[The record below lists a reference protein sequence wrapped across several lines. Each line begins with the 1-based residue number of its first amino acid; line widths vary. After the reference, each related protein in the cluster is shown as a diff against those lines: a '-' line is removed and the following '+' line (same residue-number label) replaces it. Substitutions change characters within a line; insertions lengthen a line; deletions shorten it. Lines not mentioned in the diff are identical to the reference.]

1 MSGPTSQHYTV
12 SNDNGRCKAENEG
25 VTSKRRHMAP
35 GCGFDWLHEGA
46 HPASSAVVLAFSNFR
61 RSETLEQDAYERQ
74 IYEQQHAASTKS
86 TVTSAD
92 DRSSEHDKMGNED
105 HESEK
110 KGLFK
115 GKVRGFYHNVIK
127 PAFPEAIQDIKIMK
141 GMSALESHVKME
153 ISDPKIFP
161 EVEHVACVRRGLDL
175 CPEEQAFLVKR
186 KAHVRDNFAKYIG
199 VSPEDV
205 HPDDVPVISF
215 GGSGGGFRAM
225 IGCLGYCEQMKQAGL
240 WDCMTYVSG
249 VSGSC
254 WSLAAYYTIGHGNMQ
269 AVIDHCK
276 QRFSPYHPLSGEA
289 IRTILSAPGGA
300 RVTLGPLIQ
309 KSKSG
314 LATVAMDLYSV
325 FTTGWIFFQDDP
337 ADHPGGHAKKEVA
350 GFQRSWYRWSTAREY
365 LDNGSE
371 PLPII
376 TAIRHERPWKDW
388 SDPEHPFKDPDHAEG
403 DHADAVDAWFQWY
416 EMTPYEVGCDEI
428 EAWVPTWGFGR
439 PFEEGKS
446 TMQLPEQSLALLL
459 GLATS
464 APAGPL
470 TSYISTISRNLP
482 TGFLG
487 NAIQS
492 MAGKVTKLWGKQGTE
507 EFQQHHPLHACNE
520 HNFMF
525 HYTPKQEGQPR
536 PAGLEN
542 SPRIHLIDSGMD
554 NNCPTY
560 VLLHPERQVD
570 VIINMD
576 ASSDVQKDT
585 FQERVDQIGGRRGVR
600 FVKRHD
606 VKPGEDEKD
615 PDRFSGMYAQVY
627 DGKPCEKPATVT
639 DSYGRTVTN
648 PPAPLYQREC
658 TMIYMPLLPN
668 EKAVPDF
675 DPSTAKFSGSYN
687 LVWTPEQV
695 ETLVKVCVQNF
706 EDGQDTIKETLHEA
720 WQRRKAERMHRE
732 QKAATGQAPSPR
744 LVPHV
749 VPTEHDALHGHLPH
763 SGTST
768 ADPGVQSQGPHLA
781 APPPATESN
790 ELSRARE
797 GASGDAADAH
807 DVAPEDH
814 ARTET
819 LVVGPPKQTS

>member
-1 MSGPTSQHYTV
+1 MDVKDDPTQ
-12 SNDNGRCKAENEG
+12 K
-25 VTSKRRHMAP
+25 
-35 GCGFDWLHEGA
+35 
-46 HPASSAVVLAFSNFR
+46 
-61 RSETLEQDAYERQ
+61 Q
-74 IYEQQHAASTKS
+74 
-86 TVTSAD
+86 
-92 DRSSEHDKMGNED
+92 
-105 HESEK
+105 
-110 KGLFK
+110 GLFK
-115 GKVRGFYHNVIK
+115 GKVREFYQKVIK
-127 PAFPEAIQDIKIMK
+127 PAFPEAIQDIKIMS
-141 GMSALESHVKME
+141 GITALESRVTKE
-153 ISDPKIFP
+153 IRDPNVFP
-161 EVEHVACVRRGLDL
+161 EVGHVAHVRRGLDL
-175 CPEEQAFLVKR
+175 CSEEQAFLIKR
-186 KAHVRDNFAKYIG
+186 KTHVRDNFARYLGLQPK
-199 VSPEDV
+199 DV

-225 IGCLGYCEQMKQAGL
+225 IGCLGYCEEMKQAGL
-240 WDCMTYVSG
+240 WDCLTYVSG

-254 WSLAAYYTIGHGNMQ
+254 WSLAAYYTIGHGSMQ

-276 QRFSPYHPLSGEA
+276 KRFSPYHPLSGNA
-289 IRTILSAPGGA
+289 IRTILSSPGGA

-337 ADHPGGHAKKEVA
+337 ADHPGGHAKREVA
-350 GFQRSWYRWSTAREY
+350 GYQKSWFRWSSAREY
-365 LDNGSE
+365 LDHGAE

-388 SDPEHPFKDPDHAEG
+388 SDKEHPFKEPDHAAG
-403 DHADAVDAWFQWY
+403 DHADAVDAWFQWF
-416 EMTPYEVGCDEI
+416 EASPYEVGCDEI

-439 PFEEGKS
+439 PFKEGVS

-487 NAIQS
+487 NSIHS
-492 MAGKVTKLWGKQGTE
+492 MAGKISKLWGKQGTE

-520 HNFMF
+520 HNFMY

-536 PAGLEN
+536 PPGLEN

-560 VLLHPERQVD
+560 VLLHPKREVD

-576 ASSDVQKDT
+576 ASSDVQKNT
-585 FQERVDQIGGRRGVR
+585 FQERVDQIGGRRGIK
-600 FVKRHD
+600 FTKRHD

-615 PDRFSGMYAQVY
+615 PNRFEGMYAQLY
-627 DGKPCEKPATVT
+627 DGVPCAKPATVT

-648 PPAPLYQREC
+648 PPAPTYHRPC

-668 EKAVPDF
+668 EHAVPDF

-695 ETLVKVCVQNF
+695 ETLVRVCVANF
-706 EDGQDTIKETLHEA
+706 EHGQSTVKEALHEA
-720 WQRRKAERMHRE
+720 WQRRKAERELGELR
-732 QKAATGQAPSPR
+732 ANTGQAPPPDFVPR
-744 LVPHV
+744 VIPS
-749 VPTEHDALHGHLPH
+749 EHDALHGHIPPSAPAYDQTMRAQLPSRVREPSH
-763 SGTST
+763 EPLLATPE
-768 ADPGVQSQGPHLA
+768 APGAQ
-781 APPPATESN
+781 
-790 ELSRARE
+790 
-797 GASGDAADAH
+797 
-807 DVAPEDH
+807 
-814 ARTET
+814 
-819 LVVGPPKQTS
+819 